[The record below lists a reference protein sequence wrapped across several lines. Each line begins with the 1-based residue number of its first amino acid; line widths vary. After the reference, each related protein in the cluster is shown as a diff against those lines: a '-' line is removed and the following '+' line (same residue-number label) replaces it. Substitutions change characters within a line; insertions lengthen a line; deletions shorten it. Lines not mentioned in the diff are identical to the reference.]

1 MQISRRDLFRSTAA
15 VAAGGIVL
23 GRLGLADSAV
33 AGTGPAARRAPVTV
47 LGSTTR
53 STTLGRGAKG
63 AGGYTKVAARA
74 GEKTVLRAGEVG
86 AKAKSG
92 RAARRT
98 ALIAFG
104 QMSDVHICDGESPNR
119 VENGDSF
126 SSSAYRPNEGLGLH
140 VAEAMVQQI
149 NAIGAGPVTKRPLD
163 LVVQTGDNA
172 DNAQYN
178 EVRWNIDVLDG
189 GLVRH
194 DSGDPD
200 QYEGVMTSVSA
211 AYYNPSYWH
220 PEGQPEG
227 QPVDGYRAKLGF
239 PEVPGLLDA
248 ARRPFQAT
256 GLAVPW
262 ISALGNHDQL
272 IQGNESPTASD
283 LSIAT
288 GNRKTFIVGQ
298 TAKPVTADPDRRQ
311 LSTQEIVEEHFNL
324 VEGAPGPVGHGF
336 TEENRTEG
344 TGYYTFDHGDRVRF
358 IVMDTVNHNGD
369 DKGCLNQA
377 EFAWIKKQLAA
388 SKDKLVIF
396 ASHHTSWT
404 MTSTHLGDIDPGP
417 RVNGKQLVKLLLKH
431 DNVIAWVNG
440 HTHKNHIVAH
450 PVVKK
455 IKRRK
460 KTVKK
465 VVGGFW
471 EINTASHI
479 DWPQQARLIEVAD
492 NRDGTLSI
500 FTTMLDHGGPTEHS
514 DLDSPLELAALS
526 RELTLNDP
534 GKLDKPSTNDGRRGS
549 ADARNTELV
558 LKAPAFLR

>member
-23 GRLGLADSAV
+23 GRLGLADAAV
-33 AGTGPAARRAPVTV
+33 AGPATRRAPVAV
-47 LGSTTR
+47 LGNTTR
-53 STTLGRGAKG
+53 TAVLERGTAG
-63 AGGYTKVAARA
+63 AGGYAKVVALA
-74 GEKTVLRAGEVG
+74 GEKSVLRAEVG

-92 RAARRT
+92 RVARRS
-98 ALIAFG
+98 AVLAFG
-104 QMSDVHICDGESPNR
+104 QMSDVHICDAESPNR
-119 VENGDSF
+119 VENGDNF
-126 SSSAYRPNEGLGLH
+126 SSSAWRPGEGLGLH

-149 NAIGAGPVTKRPLD
+149 NAIGMGPVTKRPLD

-189 GLVRH
+189 GEVRH

-211 AYYNPSYWH
+211 AYYNPRYWH

-227 QPVDGYRAKLGF
+227 QPVDDYRANFGF
-239 PEVPGLLDA
+239 PEIPGMLEA

-256 GLAVPW
+256 GLSTPW
-262 ISALGNHDQL
+262 ITALGNHDPL
-272 IQGNESPTASD
+272 IQGNEVPTASD

-288 GNRKTFIVGQ
+288 GNRKTFIPGQ
-298 TAKPVTADPDRRQ
+298 TPKPVTADPNRRQ

-324 VEGAPGPVGHGF
+324 VEGAPGPVGHGY
-336 TEENRTEG
+336 TEENRAEG
-344 TGYYTFDHGDRVRF
+344 TGYYTFDHGDLVRF

-369 DKGCLNQA
+369 DKGCLNET
-377 EFAWIKKQLAA
+377 EFAWIKAQLAA

-404 MTSTHLGDIDPGP
+404 MNSTATGDVDPGP
-417 RVNGKQLVKLLLKH
+417 RISGKQLVKLMLAH
-431 DNVIAWVNG
+431 PNVIAWVNG
-440 HTHKNHIVAH
+440 HTHRNNILAH
-450 PVVKK
+450 QKTKKVK
-455 IKRRK
+455 RK
-460 KTVKK
+460 GKKVTK

-500 FTTMLDHGGPTEHS
+500 FTTMLDHAAPTEYS
-514 DLDSPLELAALS
+514 DLESPLELAALG
-526 RELTLNDP
+526 RELALNDP
-534 GKLDKPSTNDGRRGS
+534 QERNDNRRGKPKY
-549 ADARNTELV
+549 RNTELIV
-558 LKAPAFLR
+558 KAPAFLR